1 MKTAI
6 ITGAGSGI
14 GRETARL
21 FASQGHRVVLAD
33 IDIHAAEAATDQI
46 VAAGGR
52 ASAYQ
57 LDVADE
63 QQWET
68 FGKWTDSEFGP
79 ADLLVNNAGIM
90 DWGGFVDMTAE
101 QWQRTMNIDLMSVIY
116 GSRIFAQQ
124 MIDAGV
130 RGHIVNISS
139 GAAFLP
145 HKMIAAYGTAKAAVL
160 MASQSLRVELRRHGI
175 GVSAICPGVINTN
188 LIANGQRAGIS
199 EDDQQRWHAQAGK
212 IQSISYAGPDKVA
225 RAIER
230 SVRHNWA
237 VVPVNPESW
246 FIYGLYRLS
255 PSFSRTLTGIGSFE
269 LADGLM
275 SRLQPLLNR
284 VAK

>member
-6 ITGAGSGI
+6 VTGAGSGI

-21 FASQGHRVVLAD
+21 FASQGDRVILAD
-33 IDIHAAEAATDQI
+33 IDIDAAES
-46 VAAGGR
+46 AAGEIVTAGGT
-52 ASAYQ
+52 AIAYQ

-63 QQWET
+63 EQWEA
-68 FGKWTDSEFGP
+68 FGKWVDAEFGAP
-79 ADLLVNNAGIM
+79 HLLVNNAGIM
-90 DWGGFVDMTAE
+90 DWGGFVEMTAQE
-101 QWQRTMNIDLMSVIY
+101 WQRTIDIDLMSVIY
-116 GSRIFAQQ
+116 GSRVFAQQ

-130 RGHIVNISS
+130 HGQIVNISS

-160 MASQSLRVELRRHGI
+160 MASQALRVELRRHRI
-175 GVSAICPGVINTN
+175 GVTAICPGVINTN
-188 LIANGQRAGIS
+188 LIANGHRAGIS
-199 EDDQQRWHAQAGK
+199 AIDQEQWYARAGK

-225 RAIER
+225 RVIER

-255 PSFSRTLTGIGSFE
+255 PSLSRVVTGIGSFE

-284 VAK
+284 VGQ

>member
-6 ITGAGSGI
+6 VTGAGSGI

-21 FASQGHRVVLAD
+21 FASRGNRVVLAD
-33 IDIHAAEAATDQI
+33 IDIDAAQIAADEIATTGGKA
-46 VAAGGR
+46 VAYR
-52 ASAYQ
+52 

-63 QQWET
+63 QQWEI
-68 FGKWTDSEFGP
+68 FGKWVDSEYGA

-90 DWGGFVDMTAE
+90 DWGGFIDMSAQ
-101 QWQRTMNIDLMSVIY
+101 QWQRTMDIDLMSVIY

-124 MIDAGV
+124 MIDSGV

-160 MASQSLRVELRRHGI
+160 MASQSLRVELRKHGI
-175 GVSAICPGVINTN
+175 GVTAICPGVINTN
-188 LIANGQRAGIS
+188 LIANGHRAGIS
-199 EDDQQRWHAQAGK
+199 EDDQQRWYAQAGK
-212 IQSISYAGPDKVA
+212 IQSIAYAGPDKVA

-246 FIYGLYRLS
+246 FIYGLYRMS
-255 PSFSRTLTGIGSFE
+255 PSFSRVLTGVGSFE
-269 LADGLM
+269 LADGVM

>member
-1 MKTAI
+1 MRTAI
-6 ITGAGSGI
+6 VTGAGSGI

-21 FASQGHRVVLAD
+21 FASQGNRVILAD
-33 IDIHAAEAATDQI
+33 IDLDTAEAAAGEI
-46 VAAGGR
+46 VTAGGT
-52 ASAYQ
+52 AIAYQ

-68 FGKWTDSEFGP
+68 FGKWVDSEFGAP
-79 ADLLVNNAGIM
+79 HLLVNNAGIM
-90 DWGGFVDMTAE
+90 DWGGFVDMTAQ
-101 QWQRTMNIDLMSVIY
+101 QWQRTMDIDLMSVIY
-116 GSRIFAQQ
+116 GSRIFGQQ

-130 RGHIVNISS
+130 RGHIANIAS

-145 HKMIAAYGTAKAAVL
+145 HKMIPAYGTAKAAVL
-160 MASQSLRVELRRHGI
+160 MASQALRVELRRHGI
-175 GVSAICPGVINTN
+175 GVTAICPGVINTN

-199 EDDQQRWHAQAGK
+199 EDDQTQWYAQAVK

-246 FIYGLYRLS
+246 LIYGLYRLS
-255 PSFSRTLTGIGSFE
+255 PSLSRVLTGIGSFE
-269 LADGLM
+269 LADNLM
-275 SRLQPLLNR
+275 SRLQPILNR
-284 VAK
+284 VGR

>member
-1 MKTAI
+1 MRTVI
-6 ITGAGSGI
+6 VTGAGSGI

-21 FASQGHRVVLAD
+21 FASRGDRVILAD
-33 IDIHAAEAATDQI
+33 IDIDAAEDAADDI
-46 VAAGGR
+46 SPVGNNAI
-52 ASAYQ
+52 AYQ

-63 QQWET
+63 QQWEA
-68 FGKWTDSEFGP
+68 FGKWVDSEFG
-79 ADLLVNNAGIM
+79 AAHVLVNNAGIM
-90 DWGGFVDMTAE
+90 DWGGFVDMSAAE
-101 QWQRTMNIDLMSVIY
+101 WQRTMDVDLMSVIY
-116 GSRIFAQQ
+116 GSRVFAQQ

-175 GVSAICPGVINTN
+175 GVTAICPGVINTN
-188 LIANGQRAGIS
+188 LIANGHRAGIS
-199 EDDQQRWHAQAGK
+199 EDKQQQWHEQAGK

-246 FIYGLYRLS
+246 FIYGFSRLS
-255 PSFSRTLTGIGSFE
+255 PSLSRVVTGIGSFE
-269 LADGLM
+269 LADSLM

-284 VAK
+284 IGK

>member
-6 ITGAGSGI
+6 VTGAGSGI

-21 FASQGHRVVLAD
+21 FASQGDRVILAD
-33 IDIHAAEAATDQI
+33 IDIDAAES
-46 VAAGGR
+46 AAGEIVTAGGT
-52 ASAYQ
+52 AIAYR

-63 QQWET
+63 EQWET
-68 FGKWTDSEFGP
+68 FGKWVDAEFGAP
-79 ADLLVNNAGIM
+79 HLLVNNAGIM
-90 DWGGFVDMTAE
+90 DWGGFVEMTAQE
-101 QWQRTMNIDLMSVIY
+101 WQRTMDIDLMSVIY
-116 GSRIFAQQ
+116 GSRVFAQQ

-130 RGHIVNISS
+130 HGQIVNISS

-160 MASQSLRVELRRHGI
+160 MASQALRVELRRHRI
-175 GVSAICPGVINTN
+175 GVTAICPGVINTN
-188 LIANGQRAGIS
+188 LIANGHRAGIS
-199 EDDQQRWHAQAGK
+199 AIDQEQWYARAGK
-212 IQSISYAGPDKVA
+212 IQSISYAGPDKVE
-225 RAIER
+225 RVIER

-255 PSFSRTLTGIGSFE
+255 PSLSRVVTGIGSFE

-284 VAK
+284 VGQ